1 MNAVN
6 EHIPT
11 IMLATGNEP
20 EFIKPLDL
28 VANMQEIRT
37 LI

>member
-1 MNAVN
+1 MNVVN
-6 EHIPT
+6 EHIRT

-20 EFIKPLDL
+20 EFIKPLDP
-28 VANMQEIRT
+28 VANMQEIGT